1 MSIISRKKD
10 KKAILGDSEYLTLK
24 EERRIAKEN
33 LQITKHFEKQK
44 RKKIPESDYITQM

>member
-44 RKKIPESDYITQM
+44 RKKSRNRIILPK